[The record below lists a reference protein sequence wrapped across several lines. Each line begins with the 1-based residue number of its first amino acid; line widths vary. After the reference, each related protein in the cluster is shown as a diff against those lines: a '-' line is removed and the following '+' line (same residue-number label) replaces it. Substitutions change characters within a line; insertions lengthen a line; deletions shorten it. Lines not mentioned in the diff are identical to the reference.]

1 MMDNNH
7 CDELKIYPVF
17 EDPDR
22 PNYRET
28 HENILAPPF
37 RMCIVGASKTGKSVL
52 LMNYVARSCYWGGDK
67 DKGIEPLF
75 EKIIVFSPN
84 LGLDSST
91 RHLKKLAGDENI
103 YTDYHDHM
111 IDEIIQGQKNA
122 GLEREKILIIADD
135 LIALGCSPMSRI
147 FTATSYLR
155 HLDCSIVFLTQTYQS
170 HNTIPTIVKNNL
182 EGMVWFKS
190 PSSKQSKSF
199 CQDLS
204 GTFGTDVN
212 VKNMIDYATL
222 KPFEFAFFNYRDLTA
237 WRNHEEKLWEKFD
250 ENGNYNSEFVPR
262 NTGTKEKKYIED

>member
-1 MMDNNH
+1 MENNTS

-17 EDPDR
+17 EDTDR

-67 DKGIEPLF
+67 DKGIDPLF

-111 IDEIIQGQKNA
+111 IDEIIQG
-122 GLEREKILIIADD
+122 LFSDVPHIY
-135 LIALGCSPMSRI
+135 
-147 FTATSYLR
+147 SY
-155 HLDCSIVFLTQTYQS
+155 FLPQ
-170 HNTIPTIVKNNL
+170 
-182 EGMVWFKS
+182 
-190 PSSKQSKSF
+190 
-199 CQDLS
+199 
-204 GTFGTDVN
+204 TFGLFHCISHSNISVT
-212 VKNMIDYATL
+212 
-222 KPFEFAFFNYRDLTA
+222 
-237 WRNHEEKLWEKFD
+237 
-250 ENGNYNSEFVPR
+250 
-262 NTGTKEKKYIED
+262 